1 MASPDAPR
9 RTFPYATTLL
19 PTRLSIDPQAWVAPS
34 AILRGAVTLG
44 ARSSVWYQAV
54 VRGDLAPVVVGEDTN
69 IQDGAILHVEAEGP
83 AVVGSRVTIGH
94 MAIVHA
100 ATIADDCIIAMG
112 SRVLSGA
119 RVGRRSIV
127 GAGAIVTEGFEVPE
141 RSLVL
146 GVPARV
152 VRSVTDD
159 EIERIER
166 NWSVY
171 VAYANHHRDEESRRM
186 SLQGDHH
193 RGEHHR

>member
-1 MASPDAPR
+1 MAPPDASR

-19 PTRLSIDPQAWVAPS
+19 DTRLSIDPQAWVAPT
-34 AILRGAVTLG
+34 AVLRGEVTLG
-44 ARSSVWYQAV
+44 ARTSIWYQAV
-54 VRGDLAPVVVGEDTN
+54 VRGDLAPVTIGEDTN

-83 AVVGSRVTIGH
+83 TVVGSRVTVGH

-127 GAGAIVTEGFEVPE
+127 GAGAVVTEGFEVPE

-171 VAYANHHRDEESRRM
+171 VAYANHHRDEELRRM
-186 SLQGDHH
+186 SDP
-193 RGEHHR
+193 GEHRR

>member
-1 MASPDAPR
+1 MAPPDATR

-19 PTRLSIDPQAWVAPS
+19 PTRLSIDPQAWVAPT
-34 AILRGAVTLG
+34 AVLRGEVTLG
-44 ARSSVWYQAV
+44 ARTSIWYQAV
-54 VRGDLAPVVVGEDTN
+54 LRGDLAPVTIGEDTN

-83 AVVGSRVTIGH
+83 TVVGSRVTVGH

-112 SRVLSGA
+112 ARVLSGA

-127 GAGAIVTEGFEVPE
+127 GAGAVVPEGFEVPE

-171 VAYANHHRDEESRRM
+171 VAYANHHRDEEYRRM
-186 SLQGDHH
+186 SGP
-193 RGEHHR
+193 GERR

>member
-1 MASPDAPR
+1 MAPPDAPR
-9 RTFPYATTLL
+9 RTFPYVNELL
-19 PTRLSIDPQAWVAPS
+19 PTRLSIDPSAWVAPT
-34 AILRGAVTLG
+34 AVLRGEVTLG
-44 ARSSVWYQAV
+44 PRASIWYQAV
-54 VRGDLAPVVVGEDTN
+54 VRGDLAPVTIGEDTN
-69 IQDGAILHVEAEGP
+69 IQDGAILHVEASGP
-83 AVVGSRVTIGH
+83 CIVGRRVTVGH
-94 MAIVHA
+94 LAIVHA

-127 GAGAIVTEGFEVPE
+127 GAGALVTEGFDVPE

-152 VRSVTDD
+152 VRTVTDD

-171 VAYANHHRDEESRRM
+171 VAYANHHREEELLRMNTGERR
-186 SLQGDHH
+186 
-193 RGEHHR
+193 R

>member
-1 MASPDAPR
+1 MAPPDATR

-19 PTRLSIDPQAWVAPS
+19 PTRLSIDPQAWVAPT
-34 AILRGAVTLG
+34 AVLRGEVTLG
-44 ARSSVWYQAV
+44 ARTSIWYQAV
-54 VRGDLAPVVVGEDTN
+54 VRGDLAPVTIGEDTN
-69 IQDGAILHVEAEGP
+69 IQDGVILHVEAEGP
-83 AVVGSRVTIGH
+83 TVVGSRVTVGH

-119 RVGRRSIV
+119 RVGRHSIV
-127 GAGAIVTEGFEVPE
+127 GAGAVVTEGFEVPE

-171 VAYANHHRDEESRRM
+171 VAYANHHRDEELRRM
-186 SLQGDHH
+186 SGP
-193 RGEHHR
+193 GEQRR

>member
-1 MASPDAPR
+1 MAPPDAPR
-9 RTFPYATTLL
+9 RSFPCATALL
-19 PTRLSIDPQAWVAPS
+19 PTRLAIDPQAWVAPT
-34 AILRGAVTLG
+34 AVLRGGVTLG
-44 ARSSVWYQAV
+44 ARASVWYQAV
-54 VRGDLAPVVVGEDTN
+54 LRGDLAPVTVGEDTN

-83 AVVGSRVTIGH
+83 TVVGSRVTVGH

-100 ATIADDCIIAMG
+100 ATIADDCMIAMG
-112 SRVLSGA
+112 ARVLSGA

-127 GAGAIVTEGFEVPE
+127 GAGAIVTEGFDVPE

-159 EIERIER
+159 ENERIER

-171 VAYANHHRDEESRRM
+171 VAYANHHRDEESKRM
-186 SLQGDHH
+186 SVP
-193 RGEHHR
+193 GEHRR